1 MTRMICRVTTIPAIL
16 CLVMSVATTSV
27 VFAQTHA
34 GQPEN
39 VLEPTKIYSPY
50 VERTT
55 ADSNLAEVMITTV
68 KKLLTNLSH
77 LAKDKKAWLALVF
90 GAYVISMARTASDV
104 LAVHLL
110 LQEAGCPY
118 R

>member
-16 CLVMSVATTSV
+16 CLAMSVATTSV
-27 VFAQTHA
+27 AFAQTHA

-55 ADSNLAEVMITTV
+55 ADSSLAEGV
-68 KKLLTNLSH
+68 
-77 LAKDKKAWLALVF
+77 
-90 GAYVISMARTASDV
+90 
-104 LAVHLL
+104 
-110 LQEAGCPY
+110 
-118 R
+118 

>member
-16 CLVMSVATTSV
+16 CLAMSVATTSV
-27 VFAQTHA
+27 AFAQTHA

-55 ADSNLAEVMITTV
+55 ADSSLAEGVYWGDTHLHTSYSIFFLMIRRPPRSTPYPTLFPYTT
-68 KKLLTNLSH
+68 L
-77 LAKDKKAWLALVF
+77 F
-90 GAYVISMARTASDV
+90 R
-104 LAVHLL
+104 
-110 LQEAGCPY
+110 
-118 R
+118 